1 MNVSGVY
8 PITPSGYANTW
19 LIEEEG
25 NLMAVDV
32 GTRRAATSVHRFVTG
47 ELKIPVE
54 RLLYI
59 TATHFHFDHIGGI
72 EELCRL
78 APEARVRFSHRTRVY
93 LTGEEKLALP
103 SLNRWISGL
112 AGIALRIPRVLQGTF
127 YSILSPTSGMPLPLL
142 RRNNPMA
149 CRPACDLREGTMIE
163 GFPGWSILETPGHT
177 PDSICF
183 YNESKKILL
192 TGDTILNL
200 RGRGELNAFCSHPE
214 DIQRSSKGL
223 LDLSVETICPGHG
236 RAIVGIPDVLQ
247 GISRRSV

>member
-1 MNVSGVY
+1 MGISGVY
-8 PITPSGYANTW
+8 SIAPSGYANTW
-19 LIEEEG
+19 LIEEGG

-32 GTRRAATSVHRFVTG
+32 GTRRAARSVYRFVTG
-47 ELKIPVE
+47 ELKVPAE

-59 TATHFHFDHIGGI
+59 AATHFHFDHIGGT

-78 APEARVRFSHRTRVY
+78 IPEARVRFSHRARTY
-93 LTGEEKLALP
+93 LAGEEKLALP
-103 SLNRWISGL
+103 SLDRWIWGL

-127 YSILSPTSGMPLPLL
+127 YSLVSPTSGMPLPLL

-149 CRPACDLREGTMIE
+149 CRPACDLREGAIIE

-183 YNESKKILL
+183 YNANKRILV

-200 RGRGELNAFCSHPE
+200 RGRGELNAFCSNPE
-214 DIQRSSKGL
+214 DIQRSSERL
-223 LDLSVETICPGHG
+223 LGLSVETICPGHG
-236 RAIVGIPDVLQ
+236 SAIVGVTDVLR
-247 GISRRSV
+247 GISRRGV